1 MDRGGGTSA
10 VVGRECNFISLVPME
25 LEYSASSDSVCFR
38 NRNFRIT
45 IMRS

>member
-1 MDRGGGTSA
+1 MGRVRGTSA
-10 VVGRECNFISLVPME
+10 VADRECNFISSVPME